1 MAAGRAGINRSAL
14 SRTLKSA
21 KFTRALKPDFKR
33 LFMNYSKKI
42 IRQMLNEF
50 ESHHVTQEI
59 SAGPKASNIS
69 KTLSGK
75 GNLFSFIGFE
85 SGKDPIKPLR
95 LLLERTTVEFLA
107 ISKGTV
113 DFKVNFPTNEQIYE
127 VTQMPWAKGRSWV
140 RGVEHG
146 MSGIGQY
153 MYGNKDFSQ
162 SRSGS
167 AIQNKGKLRGGN
179 FRNTSYISEIRR
191 NFIKNLRKFST
202 KNLST

>member
-50 ESHHVTQEI
+50 ESHPVTQEI

-85 SGKDPIKPLR
+85 SGKAPIKPRR

>member
-1 MAAGRAGINRSAL
+1 
-14 SRTLKSA
+14 
-21 KFTRALKPDFKR
+21 
-33 LFMNYSKKI
+33 
-42 IRQMLNEF
+42 
-50 ESHHVTQEI
+50 
-59 SAGPKASNIS
+59 
-69 KTLSGK
+69 
-75 GNLFSFIGFE
+75 
-85 SGKDPIKPLR
+85 
-95 LLLERTTVEFLA
+95 
-107 ISKGTV
+107 
-113 DFKVNFPTNEQIYE
+113 
-127 VTQMPWAKGRSWV
+127 MPWAKGRSWV